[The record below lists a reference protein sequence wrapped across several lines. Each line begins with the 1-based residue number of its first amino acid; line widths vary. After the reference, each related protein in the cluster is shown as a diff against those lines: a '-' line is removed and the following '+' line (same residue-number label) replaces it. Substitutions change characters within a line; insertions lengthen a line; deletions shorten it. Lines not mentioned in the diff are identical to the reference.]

1 VARCA
6 DVFDALTV
14 GMTICGLHS
23 IGDSP
28 EVRALMGA
36 LTPKVQQGSVLDA
49 TAVSNVLFGLLGLS
63 DSPELRELL
72 NSLLPKVANCN
83 EGLRNKAAFE
93 TLSTHFATIPSQEVQ
108 GFLGMLSGKQWL
120 D

>member
-1 VARCA
+1 
-6 DVFDALTV
+6 
-14 GMTICGLHS
+14 
-23 IGDSP
+23 
-28 EVRALMGA
+28 MGA

-72 NSLLPKVANCN
+72 NSLLPKA
-83 EGLRNKAAFE
+83 GLPFSHCSDGHIIRRYRNA
-93 TLSTHFATIPSQEVQ
+93 
-108 GFLGMLSGKQWL
+108 